1 VIWGAHRFTE
11 GAVRAAALLAV
22 SPFYVG
28 IVVSGFEPENLVT
41 GVAAAWAGLGQVA
54 LGTVIGSA
62 IFLLTGALGL
72 TLVLVPMAVGIPGA
86 GPVAMTASLVA
97 CAGVLWG
104 AGLLFGLA
112 AMVLKARSF

>member
-1 VIWGAHRFTE
+1 M
-11 GAVRAAALLAV
+11 
-22 SPFYVG
+22 G

-72 TLVLVPMAVGIPGA
+72 TL
-86 GPVAMTASLVA
+86 
-97 CAGVLWG
+97 
-104 AGLLFGLA
+104 A
-112 AMVLKARSF
+112 A